1 MIITIDGPS
10 SSGKSSVAKE
20 ISKIF
25 DIVHIDSG
33 AIYRAITFLAINFK
47 CVENESN
54 VNYKLLTD
62 VIHSKKSLLKKQ

>member
-47 CVENESN
+47 CIVLMFLD
-54 VNYKLLTD
+54 KLLSMS
-62 VIHSKKSLLKKQ
+62 I

>member
-33 AIYRAITFLAINFK
+33 AIYRAITFLAINFN
-47 CVENESN
+47 CIENESN
-54 VNYKLLTD
+54 VNF
-62 VIHSKKSLLKKQ
+62 

>member
-33 AIYRAITFLAINFK
+33 AIYRAITFLAINL
-47 CVENESN
+47 VISDLSE
-54 VNYKLLTD
+54 D
-62 VIHSKKSLLKKQ
+62 VFVSICFIISVF